1 MAAQEDS
8 LLSPITAVADRSEST
23 TLLVSEGSCL
33 PRVLQQAFEDGAR
46 PPPLALLAQVLQS
59 ITGHEIPVSN
69 LSDPTSETALVYLIT
84 IIDDGSAREEVP
96 QIPNSWHPS
105 LRRTAATALA
115 TLWQRVAG
123 PLPPLAAATAHPFAT
138 DRTDPHCNRLTNS
151 CGPLTG
157 ATVRGSPLNGSPT
170 TCGLRQF
177 SKSSKAHAFRTPC
190 SKASLC
196 AK

>member
-1 MAAQEDS
+1 M
-8 LLSPITAVADRSEST
+8 
-23 TLLVSEGSCL
+23 
-33 PRVLQQAFEDGAR
+33 LQQAFEDRDGAR

-115 TLWQRVAG
+115 TLRQRVAG
-123 PLPPLAAATAHPFAT
+123 PLPPLAAATVTAHPFAT
-138 DRTDPHCNRLTNS
+138 DCTDPRRN
-151 CGPLTG
+151 PLDQHDK
-157 ATVRGSPLNGSPT
+157 L
-170 TCGLRQF
+170 LRVAELQCR
-177 SKSSKAHAFRTPC
+177 AHAD
-190 SKASLC
+190 SHLE
-196 AK
+196 

>member
-23 TLLVSEGSCL
+23 TLLVSEGSGL

-59 ITGHEIPVSN
+59 VTGHEIPVSN

-115 TLWQRVAG
+115 TLRQRVAG

-138 DRTDPHCNRLTNS
+138 DCTDPRRNPLDQQRWAFDGSHCAGISAERVTNHVWLEAVLEELK
-151 CGPLTG
+151 G
-157 ATVRGSPLNGSPT
+157 
-170 TCGLRQF
+170 
-177 SKSSKAHAFRTPC
+177 
-190 SKASLC
+190 
-196 AK
+196 

>member
-23 TLLVSEGSCL
+23 TLLVSEGSGL

-59 ITGHEIPVSN
+59 VTGHEIPVSN

-84 IIDDGSAREEVP
+84 IIDDGSAREEAP

-105 LRRTAATALA
+105 LHTGDIKKRKSGFQMPV
-115 TLWQRVAG
+115 TLCR
-123 PLPPLAAATAHPFAT
+123 
-138 DRTDPHCNRLTNS
+138 
-151 CGPLTG
+151 
-157 ATVRGSPLNGSPT
+157 
-170 TCGLRQF
+170 
-177 SKSSKAHAFRTPC
+177 
-190 SKASLC
+190 
-196 AK
+196 